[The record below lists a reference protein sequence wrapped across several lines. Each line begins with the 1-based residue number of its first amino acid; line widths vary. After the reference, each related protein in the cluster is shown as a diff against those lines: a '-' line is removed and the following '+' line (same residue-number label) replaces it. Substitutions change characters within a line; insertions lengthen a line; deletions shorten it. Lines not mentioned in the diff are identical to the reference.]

1 MKNKNL
7 IWGLFFILAGVALI
21 LDRTGLLGS
30 VSVWSVVISLLLV
43 PVIVTSV
50 RHLNFWGIFF
60 PMAIM
65 AILFDETLGIEK
77 FTPWPVLGA
86 ALLLSVGFSF
96 IFPYR
101 YRFTQSKWTTH
112 TTDNP
117 AWDKSSDNGEYVRI
131 NAKFSGCTKYI
142 TSKVLKRVDISCRYS
157 GMEVYFDS
165 ADMAENEVELN
176 VDVLCGGV
184 ELYIPKNWGIKVEAD
199 CVLGGIDQ
207 LNGAYDEKEKILIIK
222 GRAKIAGID
231 ITYV

>member
-50 RHLNFWGIFF
+50 RHLNFCGIFF

-101 YRFTQSKWTTH
+101 YRS
-112 TTDNP
+112 
-117 AWDKSSDNGEYVRI
+117 EER
-131 NAKFSGCTKYI
+131 
-142 TSKVLKRVDISCRYS
+142 RVGKECRSRWSPYH
-157 GMEVYFDS
+157 
-165 ADMAENEVELN
+165 
-176 VDVLCGGV
+176 
-184 ELYIPKNWGIKVEAD
+184 
-199 CVLGGIDQ
+199 
-207 LNGAYDEKEKILIIK
+207 
-222 GRAKIAGID
+222 
-231 ITYV
+231 

>member
-77 FTPWPVLGA
+77 FTPWHVW
-86 ALLLSVGFSF
+86 VRHCFS
-96 IFPYR
+96 
-101 YRFTQSKWTTH
+101 
-112 TTDNP
+112 
-117 AWDKSSDNGEYVRI
+117 AWDFHLFSLTATGLHKASGPPTLPIILHGI
-131 NAKFSGCTKYI
+131 NPQTTGN
-142 TSKVLKRVDISCRYS
+142 
-157 GMEVYFDS
+157 M
-165 ADMAENEVELN
+165 
-176 VDVLCGGV
+176 
-184 ELYIPKNWGIKVEAD
+184 
-199 CVLGGIDQ
+199 CVSTQNFQAAQNI
-207 LNGAYDEKEKILIIK
+207 
-222 GRAKIAGID
+222 
-231 ITYV
+231 

>member
-131 NAKFSGCTKYI
+131 DAKFSGCTKYI

-157 GMEVYFDS
+157 GMEAKLLLLEDKLNINEIAAEVGYNDCSYFCAVFKKHEMLS
-165 ADMAENEVELN
+165 PAEFRSLH
-176 VDVLCGGV
+176 
-184 ELYIPKNWGIKVEAD
+184 KK
-199 CVLGGIDQ
+199 
-207 LNGAYDEKEKILIIK
+207 
-222 GRAKIAGID
+222 AGS
-231 ITYV
+231 

>member
-96 IFPYR
+96 ILCAYR
-101 YRFTQSKWTTH
+101 RKIFRLHKIYNLKGIE
-112 TTDNP
+112 
-117 AWDKSSDNGEYVRI
+117 KS
-131 NAKFSGCTKYI
+131 
-142 TSKVLKRVDISCRYS
+142 
-157 GMEVYFDS
+157 
-165 ADMAENEVELN
+165 
-176 VDVLCGGV
+176 
-184 ELYIPKNWGIKVEAD
+184 
-199 CVLGGIDQ
+199 
-207 LNGAYDEKEKILIIK
+207 
-222 GRAKIAGID
+222 
-231 ITYV
+231 

>member
-131 NAKFSGCTKYI
+131 DAKFSGCTKR
-142 TSKVLKRVDISCRYS
+142 SEERRVGKECR
-157 GMEVYFDS
+157 
-165 ADMAENEVELN
+165 L
-176 VDVLCGGV
+176 
-184 ELYIPKNWGIKVEAD
+184 
-199 CVLGGIDQ
+199 
-207 LNGAYDEKEKILIIK
+207 
-222 GRAKIAGID
+222 
-231 ITYV
+231 

>member
-77 FTPWPVLGA
+77 FTPWP
-86 ALLLSVGFSF
+86 LLLCRPLRRGGGMASF
-96 IFPYR
+96 
-101 YRFTQSKWTTH
+101 K
-112 TTDNP
+112 
-117 AWDKSSDNGEYVRI
+117 
-131 NAKFSGCTKYI
+131 
-142 TSKVLKRVDISCRYS
+142 
-157 GMEVYFDS
+157 
-165 ADMAENEVELN
+165 
-176 VDVLCGGV
+176 
-184 ELYIPKNWGIKVEAD
+184 
-199 CVLGGIDQ
+199 
-207 LNGAYDEKEKILIIK
+207 GALSF
-222 GRAKIAGID
+222 A
-231 ITYV
+231 

>member
-77 FTPWPVLGA
+77 FTPWRVLGA

-117 AWDKSSDNGEYVRI
+117 AWDKSSDNGGICAYRRKI
-131 NAKFSGCTKYI
+131 FRLH
-142 TSKVLKRVDISCRYS
+142 KVYNLKGVEKSRHKLPLQRY
-157 GMEVYFDS
+157 
-165 ADMAENEVELN
+165 
-176 VDVLCGGV
+176 GGV
-184 ELYIPKNWGIKVEAD
+184 L
-199 CVLGGIDQ
+199 
-207 LNGAYDEKEKILIIK
+207 
-222 GRAKIAGID
+222 
-231 ITYV
+231 